1 MTGKLRNLW
10 TKDSETNFQYRP
22 RRYWV
27 GVGTDMP
34 SDSYLFNRIDWFS
47 FEREL
52 KAAIFSKIYS
62 IDGNRLLNTSVE
74 DLCGYFEQEYK
85 FDVPVLHEDQA
96 ESDTDDAKIDVSHD
110 PRRHISDRS
119 RPFYITGTRVEITV
133 PFTGDRRAFDIRP
146 TKFLSLGE
154 LSARIQNSLLII
166 GTEGVDMTQEQVK
179 SRITGT
185 LGDIRSYLEWLRN
198 DAGKF
203 NDGIRQ
209 LARMYIEQ
217 RRQKLL
223 DDRNLTNELGF
234 PLKRRPDVPKTF
246 PAPDVRRKIRPSMP
260 SAGKSPYNPEPVLSG
275 DDYEHILSV
284 MHNMALVMERS
295 PSAFISADE
304 NTLRSHFLVQLNGH
318 YEGQAT
324 GETFNFE
331 GKTDI
336 LIRVDGRNIFIA
348 ECKFWSGAKK
358 LGETIDQLLCYASW
372 RDTKTAIVVFSRN
385 KGFSEVLETIPAVVK
400 NHPNFKREIKTEAE
414 ESWFRYIFGQKNDPN
429 REMFLTILT
438 FDLPRG

>member
-1 MTGKLRNLW
+1 
-10 TKDSETNFQYRP
+10 
-22 RRYWV
+22 
-27 GVGTDMP
+27 MP
-34 SDSYLFNRIDWFS
+34 GNSYLFNKIEWFS
-47 FEREL
+47 FEQKL
-52 KAAIFSKIYS
+52 KTDIFSEIQS
-62 IDGNRLLNTSVE
+62 IDGNRLLNTSAE
-74 DLCGYFEQEYK
+74 DLCGYFEQKYK
-85 FDVPVLHEDQA
+85 FDVPVLHENQA
-96 ESDTDDAKIDVSHD
+96 ESDAYDAKIDVSHD
-110 PRRHISDRS
+110 PRRHILDRS
-119 RPFYITGTRVEITV
+119 GPFYIIGTRVETEV
-133 PFTGDRRAFDIRP
+133 PFTGDQRAFDIRP
-146 TKFLSLGE
+146 TKFLSPGE
-154 LSARIQNSLLII
+154 LSARIQDSSLII

-185 LGDIRSYLEWLRN
+185 LGDIRIYLGWLRD

-223 DDRNLTNELGF
+223 HDRNLANELGF
-234 PLKRRPDVPKTF
+234 PLKRRPDAPKTF
-246 PAPDVRRKIRPSMP
+246 PAPDVRRKVKPAMP
-260 SAGKSPYNPEPVLSG
+260 SASKSPYKPEPVLSG

-284 MHNMALVMERS
+284 MHNMTLVMERS

-336 LIRVDGRNIFIA
+336 LIRVDGKNIFIA

-358 LGETIDQLLCYASW
+358 LGETIDQLLGYASW

-400 NHPNFKREIKTEAE
+400 NHPNFKRKIKTEAE
-414 ESWFRYIFGQKNDPN
+414 ETRFRYVFGQKNDPG
-429 REMFLTILT
+429 REMLLTILA